1 MGVKLLCLV
10 ILVENIWRKCHKVIV
25 NIVNLVITV
34 LTEKDISQ
42 VSRVSS
48 ALGNPTRLRIVDL
61 ISETKRPLHIKAVA
75 EIMKKDYAAVYRHV
89 KVLQGSGLLEVYE
102 VGRSRV
108 LYPKNVEL
116 IKQFIQVANKM
127 IQEKE

>member
-1 MGVKLLCLV
+1 MS
-10 ILVENIWRKCHKVIV
+10 ILAENIWRKRHKLIV
-25 NIVNLVITV
+25 NILSLVKTV
-34 LTEKDISQ
+34 LTEEDISQ

-48 ALGNPTRLRIVDL
+48 ALGNPTRIRIVDL

-75 EIMKKDYAAVYRHV
+75 EILKKDYAAVYRHV

-116 IKQFIQVANKM
+116 FKRFVQVAKKM
-127 IQEKE
+127 IQEEQ

>member
-48 ALGNPTRLRIVDL
+48 ALGNPTRLKIVDL